1 VEGNVE
7 HHQEEKHTL
16 RAIVIIPTYNER
28 NNIRRLAPLVL
39 QQDPRLE
46 VLIVD
51 DNSPDGT
58 GAVADELAAVLPRVH
73 VLHRPRKQGLG
84 PAYIAGFRYAL
95 AQGADLIFEMDAD
108 FSHSPDALP
117 RFLYEM
123 DHNSADLVLGS
134 RYVAGGGVKDWELT
148 RRIISQGG
156 SLYARTILGVSIR
169 DLTGGFKCF
178 RREVLE
184 TIDLD
189 AVAANGYVFQIE
201 MTYRTLLLGFRVK
214 EIPILFANRTEGQSK
229 MSGAI
234 FMEAATAVWQLRLRR
249 ARLRAESTRVH
260 EPRAQVRR

>member
-1 VEGNVE
+1 M
-7 HHQEEKHTL
+7 

-28 NNIRRLAPLVL
+28 NNIIRLVPEVL
-39 QQDPRLE
+39 RQDPRLE

-58 GAVADELAAVLPRVH
+58 GAVADELAASSPRVH
-73 VLHRPRKQGLG
+73 VLHRPCKQGLG

-95 AQGADLIFEMDAD
+95 EQGADLIFEMDAD

-117 RFLYEM
+117 RFLIEM
-123 DHNSADLVLGS
+123 ENDTADLVLGS
-134 RYVAGGGVKDWELT
+134 RYIAGGGVKNWELP

-178 RREVLE
+178 RRRVLE
-184 TIDLD
+184 TIDLN

-201 MTYRTLLLGFRVK
+201 MTYRALLLGFRVK
-214 EIPILFANRTEGQSK
+214 EIPILFVNRTEGQSK
-229 MSGAI
+229 MSGTI
-234 FMEAATAVWQLRLRR
+234 FLEAAIAVWRLRFR
-249 ARLRAESTRVH
+249 RNRLRAETTHAH
-260 EPRAQVRR
+260 EPLQPAHQ